1 MTLDWIVL
9 KTRKSQDI
17 CLKKYILRGTH
28 FLENHIKK
36 HAMKLR
42 AIIVED
48 EKASRDILKSYLTKY
63 CPAVD
68 VLGEASNVDEGLELI
83 RNTQLDL
90 VFLDV
95 EMPYGNAFD
104 LLEKVGDVDFETVFV
119 TAYNHYAIDALNAH
133 ASYYLMKPISID
145 ELIKAVDY
153 VLEIKR
159 KEEALQNEVLVPKS
173 ATVQGK
179 ITLPQ
184 QDGFDVIETADILY
198 CKADDNYTEIYL
210 NNNKKKVISK
220 TLKYF
225 EDLLNDHGFARVHK
239 SYLVNVNE
247 ITKYVKGKGGS
258 VVLSNGKQ
266 IMVSASKKAKLLAN
280 FKG

>member
-1 MTLDWIVL
+1 
-9 KTRKSQDI
+9 
-17 CLKKYILRGTH
+17 
-28 FLENHIKK
+28 
-36 HAMKLR
+36 MKLN

-48 EKASRDILKSYLTKY
+48 EAKSREILRSYLTKY
-63 CPAVD
+63 CPNIT
-68 VLGEASNVDEGLELI
+68 VLGEASNVEEALVLI
-83 RNTQLDL
+83 RNNELDV

-104 LLEKVGDVDFETVFV
+104 LLDKVGDINFETIFV

-153 VLEIKR
+153 VTEVKV
-159 KEEALQNEVLVPKS
+159 KEEALQDQILTPK
-173 ATVQGK
+173 TKVVNGK

-184 QDGFDVIETADILY
+184 QDGFEILDTADIMY

-210 NNNKKKVISK
+210 NNNKKKLVSK
-220 TLKYF
+220 TLKYI
-225 EDLLNDHGFARVHK
+225 EECLKDGNFARVHK

-247 ITKYVKGKGGS
+247 VVKYVKGKGGS
-258 VVLSNGKQ
+258 VVLSNGKEV
-266 IMVSASKKAKLLAN
+266 MVSASRKSELLSY
-280 FKG
+280 FK

>member
-1 MTLDWIVL
+1 
-9 KTRKSQDI
+9 
-17 CLKKYILRGTH
+17 
-28 FLENHIKK
+28 
-36 HAMKLR
+36 MKLK

-48 EKASRDILKSYLTKY
+48 EETSREILKNYLKKY
-63 CPAVD
+63 CPNVS
-68 VLGEASNVDEGLELI
+68 VLGEAANVEEALVLI
-83 RNTQLDL
+83 RNHDLDL

-104 LLEKVGDVDFETVFV
+104 LLDKVGDINFETIFI
-119 TAYNHYAIDALNAH
+119 TAYNHYAIEALNMH

-153 VLEIKR
+153 VTNIKT
-159 KEEALQNEVLVPKS
+159 KEEALQNQILVPKTK
-173 ATVQGK
+173 TVAGK
-179 ITLPQ
+179 ITIPQ
-184 QDGFDVIETADILY
+184 LDGFEIINTSDILY

-210 NNNKKKVISK
+210 NNNKKKIVSK

-225 EDLLNDHGFARVHK
+225 EEALTSSGFARVHK

-247 ITKYVKGKGGS
+247 VVKYVKGKGGS

-266 IMVSASKKAKLLAN
+266 VMVSASKKSDLLRY
-280 FKG
+280 FK

>member
-1 MTLDWIVL
+1 
-9 KTRKSQDI
+9 
-17 CLKKYILRGTH
+17 
-28 FLENHIKK
+28 
-36 HAMKLR
+36 MKLNS
-42 AIIVED
+42 IIVED
-48 EKASRDILKSYLTKY
+48 EETSREILKNYLKKY
-63 CPAVD
+63 CPNVT
-68 VLGEASNVDEGLELI
+68 VLGEASNVEEALVLI
-83 RNTQLDL
+83 RNNDLDL

-104 LLEKVGDVDFETVFV
+104 LLDKVGDINFETIFV

-153 VLEIKR
+153 VTEIKT
-159 KEEALQNEVLVPKS
+159 KEDALQDQVLVPK
-173 ATVQGK
+173 TNNVEGK
-179 ITLPQ
+179 ITIPQ
-184 QDGFDVIETADILY
+184 LDGFEVLNTTDILY

-210 NNNKKKVISK
+210 NNNKKKIVSK

-225 EDLLNDHGFARVHK
+225 EEALTHSGFARIHK

-247 ITKYVKGKGGS
+247 VVKYVKGKGGS

-266 IMVSASKKAKLLAN
+266 VMVSASKKSDLLSY
-280 FKG
+280 FK